1 MVDYS
6 REFGS
11 QYPSELIPLGTHKD
25 VDDSVVELIN
35 EYNSYI
41 ENNDMKSAYQF
52 YLYNKDTLDP
62 YIITMNYFNY
72 LEEEVYNTGIFAL
85 MTTPT
90 IHSTEEP
97 IASEEGSY
105 WIQEY
110 E

>member
-1 MVDYS
+1 MADYS

-35 EYNSYI
+35 EYNSYV
-41 ENNDMKSAYQF
+41 ENSEMESAYQF
-52 YLYNKDTLDP
+52 YLYNKDILDP

-72 LEEEVYNTGIFAL
+72 LEEEVYNTGVFAL
-85 MTTPT
+85 MNAPI

-97 IASEEGSY
+97 IASEEGAY